1 MPIVD
6 EQFRLQLIGSFLHA
20 DLPGVLF
27 PIAEILMQFVLPK
40 EFQLHQSAEEIGLS
54 APFLQ
59 RDEP

>member
-1 MPIVD
+1 MD
-6 EQFRLQLIGSFLHA
+6 EQLRLQLICSLLHTY
-20 DLPGVLF
+20 LPGVLL

-40 EFQLHQSAEEIGLS
+40 EFQLHQPAEEIGLS